1 MNQIPAITFEVIRS
15 AVGFS
20 AHEAA
25 RLSFRS
31 VVDLRDVTLFAHEV
45 SVQDVATDRLNSSVL
60 TAGGEGAVLAHV
72 DRRSTE
78 VILTQWRELPDKRR
92 MLINMSA
99 DALVDSMRKGA
110 QGWLYQA
117 LETLGVPGDKL
128 LIEITGPGRLWDAS
142 VLNDAVKTLRAGG
155 ARLALGDDAAG
166 HASFR
171 SWSELEPEYVRIGRR
186 WISGLANDPRKQA
199 IVRSF
204 CGVAEEF
211 GTQLIAEGVDA
222 DADLQMVMNLGIPFG
237 QGVHV
242 APQNVVRPPIR
253 PRSRNR
259 GDMPPLPME
268 ASLARRPAALHS
280 FVVIEAPVLSPDTTN
295 DQVAVIFQ
303 ARPDLHALAVVDGE
317 RPMALIARQQFMN
330 HYARLYFREV
340 HGRKPCIDA
349 ANAAPCVIER
359 NADIAML
366 AGVLTSDDQRYLSE
380 GFIVTEDGRYV
391 GLGTGDQLVRV
402 VTETRLEAARHA
414 NPLTFLPGNIPVSLH
429 IERLLASGVAFVAC
443 HADLDNFKP
452 FNDRYGFSRGDEM
465 IRLTARLIL
474 SLCDPQ
480 RDFVGHLGG
489 DDFMIIFQSP
499 DWEARCRSII
509 ETFREEARAL
519 LDEDARTSGGFE
531 AQDRH
536 GVQRFFPCTAIS
548 IGAVVAPPLTYRRA
562 EEVAIQAAKAKHDAK
577 LAPTGIA
584 VRQAGA

>member
-1 MNQIPAITFEVIRS
+1 MNQIPPIVSQALRS
-15 AVGFS
+15 ADGFS
-20 AHEAA
+20 NHEPAHVT
-25 RLSFRS
+25 LRS
-31 VVDLRDVTLFAHEV
+31 VVDLRDGSLFAHEA
-45 SVQDVATDRLNSSVL
+45 SLQELPTDCLNPI
-60 TAGGEGAVLAHV
+60 AAPGARQAALQPPG

-78 VILTQWRELPDKRR
+78 LILAHWRKLPDQRR

-99 DALVDSMRKGA
+99 DTLVDLMRKGA
-110 QGWLYQA
+110 HGWLYQV
-117 LETLGVPGDKL
+117 LESHGVPGDKL
-128 LIEITGPGRLWDAS
+128 LIEITGIGRLWDAS
-142 VLNDAVKTLRAGG
+142 VLKDAVKTLRAGG

-186 WISGLANDPRKQA
+186 WIAGMASEPRKQA
-199 IVRSF
+199 IVRSL

-211 GTQLIAEGVDA
+211 GTELIADGIDA
-222 DADLQMVMNLGIPFG
+222 DADLQMVMNLGISFG
-237 QGVHV
+237 QGGHV
-242 APQNVVRPPIR
+242 APQMAQGKTVGQRG
-253 PRSRNR
+253 SHR
-259 GDMPPLPME
+259 GDMPNLPVD
-268 ASLARRPAALHS
+268 ASLMRRPAALQS

-303 ARPDLHALAVVDGE
+303 ARPELHALAVFDRE
-317 RPMALIARQQFMN
+317 EPIAMIPRQQFMN
-330 HYARLYFREV
+330 QYARLYFREV
-340 HGRKPCIDA
+340 HGRRPCIVV
-349 ANAAPCVIER
+349 ANATPCVIER
-359 NADIAML
+359 DADIAVL
-366 AGVLTSDDQRYLSE
+366 AGVLTSNDQRYLSE
-380 GFIVTEDGRYV
+380 GFVVTENGRYV

-489 DDFMIIFQSP
+489 DDFMIIFQSA

-509 ETFREEARAL
+509 EKFREEARAL
-519 LDEDARTSGGFE
+519 LDEDARTAGGFE

-536 GVQRFFPCTAIS
+536 GVQRFFPCTSIS
-548 IGAVVAPPLTYRRA
+548 VGAVVADPRSYRRA

-584 VRQAGA
+584 VRLARD